1 MNLFYYIIKN
11 LYTLF
16 FIITRI
22 ATLFQY
28 NFLIASTLNS
38 NNRNSYISIDQRAAM
53 PSSYLLHYTYFPL
66 PSARFRFASSR
77 CMLSPSTFIKEYCIR
92 PISRMSTHEK
102 RMNHFMQA
110 WWLILSCVA
119 SASQMLYL
127 LISCLARY
135 YSNSWAERFIW
146 LFLGTHLCILFFIF
160 ILFCIFVYLA

>member
-1 MNLFYYIIKN
+1 MRSSFSMPLLYHAYVYLEFLILACTIYILAPNLFYYIIKN

-77 CMLSPSTFIKEYCIR
+77 CMLSPSTSIKKYNIR
-92 PISRMSTHEK
+92 LISRMSTYKK
-102 RMNHFMQA
+102 RTNRFMQA
-110 WWLILSCVA
+110 
-119 SASQMLYL
+119 
-127 LISCLARY
+127 
-135 YSNSWAERFIW
+135 
-146 LFLGTHLCILFFIF
+146 
-160 ILFCIFVYLA
+160 

>member
-77 CMLSPSTFIKEYCIR
+77 CMLSPSTSIKKYSTIQL
-92 PISRMSTHEK
+92 ISRMATHKK

-110 WWLILSCVA
+110 WWLILSCVT

-135 YSNSWAERFIW
+135 HSNS
-146 LFLGTHLCILFFIF
+146 LCPGIQLTY
-160 ILFCIFVYLA
+160 FV